1 MNSATNLSKAPA
13 ATPAFA
19 RYFID
24 RPITAGVLSLL
35 LVLAG
40 LMALFKLPL
49 SEYPNVTPPTV
60 VVRAAYP
67 GANPKVIADT
77 VSAPLEQGINGVE
90 GMLYM
95 NSLATSDGRLTL
107 TVTFAQGVDDGRAQI
122 EVQN

>member
-1 MNSATNLSKAPA
+1 MNPDTKLLNSSA

-19 RYFID
+19 RFFID

-95 NSLATSDGRLTL
+95 N
-107 TVTFAQGVDDGRAQI
+107 
-122 EVQN
+122 